1 MTNKRISR
9 GAEIR
14 ERQRVLERCDFSR
27 LLLRPVTSET
37 CDRYGILISDARTI
51 HLPVGHLP
59 NTCEQVGIKSCVSP
73 EDSSRALAVLRT
85 AELPGAADS

>member
-27 LLLRPVTSET
+27 LLLRPVAATGFSFLMLGQSICQLCT
-37 CDRYGILISDARTI
+37 CQTLANKLASN
-51 HLPVGHLP
+51 HVFLPG
-59 NTCEQVGIKSCVSP
+59 
-73 EDSSRALAVLRT
+73 DSSRALAVLRT